1 MSKWR
6 FDNTG
11 FSVLADTRDRDIML
25 QPFDRDGK
33 LLCAACMK
41 PISHGQ
47 FFVEVRQRDDVD
59 QDSRLA
65 VHVGCLGNL
74 T

>member
-1 MSKWR
+1 MIR
-6 FDNTG
+6 Q
-11 FSVLADTRDRDIML
+11 
-25 QPFDRDGK
+25 QPFDGEGN
-33 LLCAACMK
+33 LLCLVCMK

-47 FFVEVRQRDDVD
+47 YFIEVRQRDDVD